1 MRRSSGLGGSGA
13 LGRTGG
19 GGASA
24 GFGGSGFRT
33 SAGGSGGGGGAGFGG
48 AVISGA
54 GVVSAGAAETGAG
67 PAGSTAGGAT
77 GAGGAVTAAAGAG
90 PAGSTAGGAA
100 GAGSSIGA
108 SRVTTSGLA
117 GGEDAPARRSARGLC
132 SSLLSLS
139 AAFARVRRVGAGV
152 SAVSAGLAALGRALR
167 RAAGLAGAAVPGRI
181 ACAGILATGCD
192 STSRARSSS
201 TVLPNVKASIPA
213 ARSRSRTSLV
223 VRRKLVAR
231 S

>member
-1 MRRSSGLGGSGA
+1 
-13 LGRTGG
+13 
-19 GGASA
+19 
-24 GFGGSGFRT
+24 
-33 SAGGSGGGGGAGFGG
+33 
-48 AVISGA
+48 VISGA

-90 PAGSTAGGAA
+90 IAAGSTAGGAT
-100 GAGSSIGA
+100 GAGSSVGA
-108 SRVTTSGLA
+108 SSVTTSGLA